1 MKITKDFTDIKG
13 HFAEEIIKDLAS
25 KGILKGVSEDK
36 FEPDRAITRGEMA
49 VIADRILKY
58 IGK

>member
-1 MKITKDFTDIKG
+1 MEKFTDIKG
-13 HFAEEIIKDLAS
+13 HYAEHIIEDLTS
-25 KGILKGVSEDK
+25 KGILKGVSEDEY
-36 FEPDRAITRGEMA
+36 EPDRPVTRAEMA